1 VPDPGAQKPSRR
13 ALGGLVGLVRQLW
26 LKARSERSS
35 PRGIGLSVA
44 AGVFAG
50 CTPWGVHTV
59 VALGLATLLRLNRL
73 WALLASRASFL
84 PVYLLVAF
92 CEIEVGHRLRTG
104 QPTHLSAADT
114 FAHRYEF
121 ITDWAVGTLLV
132 GCALAAAA
140 GLVSYVCARVWARR
154 PEESGPSSDARDAA
168 VSWRRLDGPR
178 PPSSGSPTSA
188 PPDPTP

>member
-1 VPDPGAQKPSRR
+1 M
-13 ALGGLVGLVRQLW
+13 
-26 LKARSERSS
+26 
-35 PRGIGLSVA
+35 SVA

-50 CTPWGVHTV
+50 CTPWGVHTA
-59 VALGLATLLRLNRL
+59 VALALATLLRLNRL

-84 PVYLLVAF
+84 PVYLVVAF

-132 GCALAAAA
+132 GCALAVAA
-140 GLVSYVCARVWARR
+140 GLVSYVCARAWAR
-154 PEESGPSSDARDAA
+154 PPESGLPSDARDAAVCDARDAA

>member
-1 VPDPGAQKPSRR
+1 M
-13 ALGGLVGLVRQLW
+13 
-26 LKARSERSS
+26 
-35 PRGIGLSVA
+35 SVA

-50 CTPWGVHTV
+50 CTPWGVHAA
-59 VALGLATLLRLNRL
+59 VALALATLLRLNRL
-73 WALLASRASFL
+73 WALLASRASIL

-104 QPTHLSAADT
+104 QSTHLSAADA
-114 FAHRYEF
+114 FAHRSEF
-121 ITDWAVGTLLV
+121 VTDWVVGTLPV

-140 GLVSYVCARVWARR
+140 GLVSYACARVWARSPGR
-154 PEESGPSSDARDAA
+154 GPSSGASDGA

>member
-1 VPDPGAQKPSRR
+1 M
-13 ALGGLVGLVRQLW
+13 
-26 LKARSERSS
+26 
-35 PRGIGLSVA
+35 SVA
-44 AGVFAG
+44 TGVFAG
-50 CTPWGVHTV
+50 CTPWGVHSA
-59 VALGLATLLRLNRL
+59 VALALATLLRLNRL

-84 PVYLLVAF
+84 PVYLVIAF

-104 QPTHLSAADT
+104 QPTHLSAADA
-114 FAHRYEF
+114 FAHRYALV
-121 ITDWAVGTLLV
+121 TDWAVGTLLV

-140 GLVSYVCARVWARR
+140 GLISYVFARAWARR
-154 PEESGPSSDARDAA
+154 QESGLSSDAREGP